1 MRANFIFRE
10 VLSGLRRN
18 ITMTI
23 AMIITTAISLGLLG
37 SGLLVVR
44 MSDKTQALYM
54 DRVEIEVFLTE
65 DISVIDP
72 ECEDT
77 TCRTLRSDLE
87 NYQGV
92 ESVRYIDQDAA
103 LKVYNETF
111 ENDPSMQLDFVPVLP
126 GSFRLKVPD
135 PNRFEEIR
143 DEFGSRPGVQ
153 SVNTQKELVDQL
165 ISLLNGVRN
174 AAFAVAIVQGLGA
187 ILLMA
192 NMIQIAAF
200 SRRTEVGVMR
210 LVGASRWFT
219 QLPFLLEAVVAALI
233 GAGLA
238 IGGLFVAKNI
248 FLDEVL
254 AEIYSSNTFAQI
266 TNADIGLIAP
276 ILVAIGAVFAGATA
290 WVTLR
295 LYVRE

>member
-1 MRANFIFRE
+1 MRANFILSE

-44 MSDKTQALYM
+44 MSDETQALYM
-54 DRVEIEVFLTE
+54 DRVEIEVFLT
-65 DISVIDP
+65 DDLSLTDP
-72 ECEDT
+72 ECTGTVCSTLRTDLEDT
-77 TCRTLRSDLE
+77 P
-87 NYQGV
+87 GV
-92 ESVRYIDQDAA
+92 ESVRYIDPETA
-103 LKVYNETF
+103 LEVYQETF
-111 ENDPSMQLDFVPVLP
+111 KNDPSMQLDFVPTLP
-126 GSFRLKVPD
+126 SSFRLKVPD
-135 PNRFEEIR
+135 PQRFEEIR
-143 DEFGSRPGVQ
+143 AEFAGRPGVQ

-165 ISLLNGVRN
+165 VSLLNGVRN
-174 AAFAVAIVQGLGA
+174 AAFAVAIVQGIGA

-219 QLPFLLEAVVAALI
+219 QLPFLLEAVIAALI

-238 IGGLFVAKNI
+238 IAGLFAVKNI
-248 FLDEVL
+248 FLDDVL
-254 AEIYSSNTFAQI
+254 AEIYRSNTFAQI
-266 TNADIGLIAP
+266 TNADIGLISP
-276 ILVAIGAVFAGATA
+276 ILIGLGAVFAAATA